1 MKFRLS
7 ALTLSML
14 LSCAGPFAIAQSST
28 VTVSQSGTGNTGAAE
43 QSSVEP
49 GISATITQ
57 TGTNNHVGGP
67 GGTTAGIVQ
76 SNGNGIAQVSQT
88 GSNNNVGIVQDG
100 LEAIPSIADIVQ
112 AGNANSAVT
121 NQSFD
126 SGIDIHIRQNGSGNA
141 ANISQGGEDS
151 VIRVTQNG
159 TSNNATVVGE
169 GTTRFGQSIEQNGD
183 GNTVTATAI
192 NADSNNA
199 EYTITQTGAH
209 NNAIANQTSSSF
221 SLLSIRQLGAGNQ
234 SDITQT
240 GDLESGTIN
249 QNGSANLA
257 SINQA
262 RIPSAGPHP
271 GNTALITQVGNNN
284 NNNNNNAT
292 VRQVGDTLTATVS
305 QIGAGNY
312 ANVYQH

>member
-7 ALTLSML
+7 ALTLSMI
-14 LSCAGPFAIAQSST
+14 LSCTGPFAIAQSAT
-28 VTVSQSGTGNTGAAE
+28 ITVSQSGTGNTGAAE
-43 QSSVEP
+43 QSGVEP
-49 GISATITQ
+49 STSATITQ

-76 SNGNGIAQVSQT
+76 SNGNGIVQVSQT
-88 GSNNNVGIVQDG
+88 GSNNNVGIVQDS

-121 NQSFD
+121 HQSFD
-126 SGIDIHIRQNGSGNA
+126 SGIDIHVRQNGSGNA
-141 ANISQGGEDS
+141 TNISQGGEDS

-159 TSNNATVVGE
+159 TNNDATVVGD
-169 GTTRFGQSIEQNGD
+169 GTTRLGQAIEQNGD

-199 EYTITQTGAH
+199 DYTITQTGAH
-209 NNAIANQTSSSF
+209 NNAIANQTRSSF
-221 SLLSIRQLGAGNQ
+221 SLLSIQQLGAGNQ

-240 GDLESGTIN
+240 GDLQSGTIN
-249 QNGSANLA
+249 QNGSGNLA

-262 RIPSAGPHP
+262 GFASAEPRL
-271 GNTALITQVGNNN
+271 GNTALITQAG
-284 NNNNNNAT
+284 NNNNAT
-292 VRQVGDTLTATVS
+292 IRQAGDAFTATVS

>member
-7 ALTLSML
+7 ALTLSMI
-14 LSCAGPFAIAQSST
+14 LSCAGPFGIAHSST

-43 QSSVEP
+43 QSGVEP

-88 GSNNNVGIVQDG
+88 GSNNNAGIVQNE
-100 LEAIPSIADIVQ
+100 LPAIPSNADIVQ
-112 AGNANSAVT
+112 AGNANSAVA
-121 NQSFD
+121 NQFFGT
-126 SGIDIHIRQNGSGNA
+126 GIDVHIRQNGSGNTTGITQSA
-141 ANISQGGEDS
+141 ADS

-159 TSNNATVVGE
+159 TNNNATVVGE

-183 GNTVTATAI
+183 SNTVTATAI
-192 NADSNNA
+192 NAESNNA

-209 NNAIANQTSSSF
+209 NDAIANQTSSSF

-240 GDLESGTIN
+240 GDIQSGTIN
-249 QNGSANLA
+249 QNGSGNLA

-262 RIPSAGPHP
+262 GFASAEPRL
-271 GNTALITQVGNNN
+271 GNTALITQAG
-284 NNNNNNAT
+284 NNNNAT
-292 VRQVGDTLTATVS
+292 IRQAGDAFTATVS